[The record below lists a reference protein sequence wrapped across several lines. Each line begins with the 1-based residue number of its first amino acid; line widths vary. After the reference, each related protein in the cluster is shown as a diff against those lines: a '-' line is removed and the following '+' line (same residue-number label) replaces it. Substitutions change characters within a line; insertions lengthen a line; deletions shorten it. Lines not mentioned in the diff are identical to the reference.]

1 MKGTNDLPTSADA
14 SYQQKTVIR
23 ESKRNNAVYRQ
34 EALSSLGDFAE
45 WRKDRDMYPQV
56 LEITEPV
63 IEEWSDDTDKMDID
77 SASGGPSSK
86 TM

>member
-1 MKGTNDLPTSADA
+1 MKGTNDLRIAADA
-14 SYQQKTVIR
+14 SCYQKIIIR

-45 WRKDRDMYPQV
+45 WRKDHDMYPQV

-63 IEEWSDDTDKMDID
+63 IRDWSDEADNMDID
-77 SASGGPSSK
+77 STSGGPSSK
-86 TM
+86 SM